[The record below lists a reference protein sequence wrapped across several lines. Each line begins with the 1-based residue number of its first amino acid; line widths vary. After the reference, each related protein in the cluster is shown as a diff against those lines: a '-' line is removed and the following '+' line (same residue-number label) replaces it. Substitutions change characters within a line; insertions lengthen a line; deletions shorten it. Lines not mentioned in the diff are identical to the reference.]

1 MQTKEIKILITDL
14 DGTLRDTI
22 QGFPED
28 NIESLYSLEKKDII
42 RVIAT
47 GRSIYSANNVL
58 PNDFPIDYFIFSSG
72 AGIMN
77 WKTKKIIFER
87 HLQGED
93 VAEISK
99 DLIDIGIDFM
109 IHLPIPENHKFY
121 YHSAGNETP
130 DFIRRCDVYSDY
142 IIRLKDEHNSF
153 GDSSQMLAI
162 INNDIDLFKVIEAR
176 LTSKFS
182 NIKLIRTT
190 SPLDNDSIWLEI
202 FPKDVSKGISSD
214 WLCNKLGLNKKE
226 SIVIGNDYNDIDLL
240 DWSPN
245 SYVVANAPEELKQG
259 NKVIESCL
267 DSGVAKLINQLFNY
281 I

>member
-1 MQTKEIKILITDL
+1 MQNKQAKILITDL

-22 QGFPED
+22 EGFPEN
-28 NIESLYSLEKKDII
+28 NIEALQSLEKKDIT
-42 RVIAT
+42 RVIAS

-58 PNDFPIDYFIFSSG
+58 STDFPIDYFIFSSG

-77 WKTKKIIFER
+77 WKTKEIIYER
-87 HLQGED
+87 HLTGEN

-99 DLIDIGIDFM
+99 ELMDIGLDFM

-142 IIRLKDEHNSF
+142 IIRLNGEHESF

-162 INNDIDLFKVIEAR
+162 INDDVDLFIEIVAR
-176 LTSKFS
+176 LNSKFN

-190 SPLDNDSIWLEI
+190 SPLDNNSIWLEI
-202 FPKDVSKGISSD
+202 FPKDVSKGNASE
-214 WLCNKLGLNKKE
+214 WLCNKLGLNKND
-226 SIVIGNDYNDIDLL
+226 SIAIGNDYNDIDLL
-240 DWSPN
+240 KWSPN

-259 NKVIESCL
+259 NTVIESCL
-267 DSGVAKLINQLFNY
+267 DSGVAKLINRLFSD
-281 I
+281 